1 MTKRELIVNIF
12 LFLYI
17 MSINTLML
25 FRVMNILIICLFFY
39 EYFVV
44 NKLAISQVI
53 KRIYYLR
60 ENDACPEHG
69 PRDGVTHQCD
79 RHESGIYQLFPFFP
93 KL

>member
-53 KRIYYLR
+53 KRI
-60 ENDACPEHG
+60 
-69 PRDGVTHQCD
+69 
-79 RHESGIYQLFPFFP
+79 
-93 KL
+93 